1 LENIGNVILAKPIL
15 EDLKQLR
22 RGGIIWGWPHCVQ
35 QTPITQVAIDR
46 KLTLIAF
53 EDMFSWKSNGKIR
66 GHTFYKNSELAGY
79 CAVLHALQLKGIDGI
94 YGNQRKI
101 LIFGFGAVSR
111 GAIYALKARGFIDI
125 TICLNSPVH
134 KAFDAIEG
142 CKYIHILKHNDTEM
156 HVMGEDG
163 TKQPLINLI
172 SKSDIIV
179 NAILQD
185 PDKPV
190 TFVKESDA
198 SQLKAHCL
206 IIDVRCDE
214 GMGFYFS
221 QPTTFTKPILKING
235 LDVDYYAVD
244 HTPSYLWEGASRSV
258 SEALIEYLPTVV
270 AGPESWQNNVTIRK
284 ALNIENG
291 EICNPLILSFQ
302 NRQTQY
308 PYKVID

>member
-1 LENIGNVILAKPIL
+1 
-15 EDLKQLR
+15 
-22 RGGIIWGWPHCVQ
+22 
-35 QTPITQVAIDR
+35 
-46 KLTLIAF
+46 
-53 EDMFSWKSNGKIR
+53 M
-66 GHTFYKNSELAGY
+66 
-79 CAVLHALQLKGIDGI
+79 
-94 YGNQRKI
+94 
-101 LIFGFGAVSR
+101 SR

-142 CKYIHILKHNDTEM
+142 CKYIHILKHNDTKM

-244 HTPSYLWEGASRSV
+244 HTPSYLWESASRSV